1 MPTCSSLKEQMVTR
15 TVDIRESAT
24 HDLTEIELLYP
35 LAFPDE
41 DLLPLVRDLLPDT
54 LNVLSLVATI
64 GSQLAGHVVF
74 TRSRIAEQDE
84 SAALLGPLAVSPIF
98 QRQGV
103 GGALIRAGL
112 RRLEHENVDRVFVL
126 GDPAYYGRFGFQPGA
141 AAMPP
146 CPLPAEWQNAWQSLS
161 LTGSDLSRPG
171 RLNLPDQW
179 LQPSLW
185 LP

>member
-1 MPTCSSLKEQMVTR
+1 MTR
-15 TVDIRESAT
+15 TVGIREST
-24 HDLTEIELLYP
+24 SDDLPEIESLYP

-41 DLLPLVRDLLPDT
+41 NLLPLVRDLLPDAA
-54 LNVLSLVATI
+54 NVLSLVAMI

-74 TRSRIAEQDE
+74 TRSRVAEDNE
-84 SAALLGPLAVSPIF
+84 RTALLGPLAVSPVY

-103 GGALIRAGL
+103 GGTLVRAGL
-112 RRLEHENVDRVFVL
+112 LRLEQESVDRVFVL

-141 AAMPP
+141 AVMPP
-146 CPLPAEWQNAWQSLS
+146 YSLPAEWQDAWQSLS
-161 LTGSDLSRPG
+161 LAGSDLSRPG
-171 RLNLPDQW
+171 RLDLPDQW

>member
-1 MPTCSSLKEQMVTR
+1 MTR
-15 TVDIRESAT
+15 TLDIRESNT
-24 HDLTEIELLYP
+24 DDLAEIECLYP

-54 LNVLSLVATI
+54 AKVLSLVATI
-64 GSQLAGHVVF
+64 DSRLAGHVVF
-74 TRSRIAEQDE
+74 TRSRMAEE
-84 SAALLGPLAVSPIF
+84 KERAALLGPLAVLPVY

-103 GGALIRAGL
+103 GGALVRAGL
-112 RRLEHENVDRVFVL
+112 QCLEQEHVDRVFVL

-141 AAMPP
+141 PVMPP
-146 CPLPAEWQNAWQSLS
+146 YPLPVEWQQAWQSLS
-161 LTGSDLSRPG
+161 LAGSDLSRPG
-171 RLNLPDQW
+171 RLELPDQW

>member
-1 MPTCSSLKEQMVTR
+1 MRTYSSQREQKVTR
-15 TVDIRESAT
+15 TVDIHESASQ
-24 HDLTEIELLYP
+24 DLAEIELLYP

-54 LNVLSLVATI
+54 MNVLSLVATI

-74 TRSRIAEQDE
+74 TRGRVAEQDE
-84 SAALLGPLAVSPIF
+84 RTALLGPLAVSPVY

-103 GGALIRAGL
+103 GSALVRAGL
-112 RRLEHENVDRVFVL
+112 QRLEHENVDRVFVL

-141 AAMPP
+141 AVMPP
-146 CPLPAEWQNAWQSLS
+146 YPLPAEWQNAWQSLS

-171 RLNLPDQW
+171 QLNLPDQW